1 MTIFAPSIK
10 FYKMYKTTVLL
21 VVDIDIENIVHKE
34 HIM

>member
-10 FYKMYKTTVLL
+10 LYKMYKTVLL